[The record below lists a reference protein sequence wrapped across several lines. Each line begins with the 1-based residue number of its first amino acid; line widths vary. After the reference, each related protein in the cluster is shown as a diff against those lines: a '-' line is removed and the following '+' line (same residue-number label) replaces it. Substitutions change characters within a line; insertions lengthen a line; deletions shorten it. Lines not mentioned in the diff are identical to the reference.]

1 MYRLKS
7 NLVSGLL
14 FMSVAAVVWFLIP
27 RQIAIPANGTV
38 ITDPSFFPKVFT
50 VALFIVGTVIVVV
63 SALFHKEVL
72 IQVDTTKQLHM
83 LIYLGML
90 IVFGILMNIV
100 GFLIA
105 SIIFGTGSLIFF
117 RCRKKSYYVITALAA
132 IIVFIGFKYLL
143 NIDLP

>member
-14 FMSVAAVVWFLIP
+14 FMAVAAVVWFLIP

-50 VALFIVGTVIVVV
+50 VALFIVGTVIVVSV
-63 SALFHKEVL
+63 LFHKEVL

-105 SIIFGTGSLIFF
+105 SIIFGAGSLIFF
-117 RCRKKSYYVITALAA
+117 RCRKKSYYVITTLAA